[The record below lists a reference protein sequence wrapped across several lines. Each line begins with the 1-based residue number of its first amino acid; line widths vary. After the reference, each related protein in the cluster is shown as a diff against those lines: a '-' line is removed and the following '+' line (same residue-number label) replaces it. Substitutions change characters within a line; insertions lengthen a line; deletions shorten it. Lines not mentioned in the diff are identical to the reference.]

1 MHAVLRSLRPPRWA
15 RTLMSRASGLA
26 SLRLALDGVLRDLAG
41 VFAGVKKLK
50 PNRLILALPL
60 LGPCASGHPRDRLQ
74 YEPAGVSCST

>member
-1 MHAVLRSLRPPRWA
+1 VHAVLRSLRPPRWA

-50 PNRLILALPL
+50 PNRLIFDSSTSPWPL
-60 LGPCASGHPRDRLQ
+60 RFRPFERSVA
-74 YEPAGVSCST
+74 V